1 MVDIVQYFWVWYTIL
16 RAIHKIYRMVL
27 KEKNVTFTSNIFLI
41 GILPWFILIACLTKK
56 QKFAKSVL
64 LILMNSIFYL
74 WGGIGAFF
82 FVGCFAFFV
91 WLFCKIM
98 TEYRIK
104 SLFAVFLALTLLP
117 LLFVKYSGFVIGN
130 INAVFGGSLAYPDII
145 VPIGISFF
153 TFEAISLLSDV
164 YLRKITDKVS
174 FWDVYTY
181 LTFFPTV
188 TSGPIVRFT
197 DFKRGLQ
204 NEIRVSDYNGAIEK
218 IVLGL
223 GKKVIIADKI
233 AVLANY
239 YFDGITAGKTFS
251 CAGLWIGSIAYT
263 LQLYFDFSGYSD
275 MAIGI
280 GKLLGFEIS
289 NNFNHPYQA
298 SSISDFWR
306 RWHISLSQWFR
317 DYVYI
322 PLGGN
327 RCSVSK
333 HIINLFVVWLLTGIW
348 HGTGLSFIM
357 WGMGYFLL
365 LTAEKYLP
373 FMKKIGTKWYGH
385 LYALFFINLLWV
397 PFRADSVTMALKY
410 LLGMFGI
417 GSVGGIE
424 SRAVAFVPYLLVAA
438 ALCFPWEKVAEKYRR
453 NRIFAFFR
461 GLFILLISVL
471 AVSAVIS
478 SSYTSYIYGGF

>member
-1 MVDIVQYFWVWYTIL
+1 M
-16 RAIHKIYRMVL
+16 
-27 KEKNVTFTSNIFLI
+27 TFTSSIFLI
-41 GILPWFILIACLTKK
+41 GILPWFILSICLTKK
-56 QKFAKSVL
+56 QKVVKTIL
-64 LILMNSIFYL
+64 LVFMNSIFYI

-82 FVGCFAFFV
+82 FVCCFTFFV
-91 WLFCKIM
+91 WLFSNMI
-98 TEYRIK
+98 TRYRIK
-104 SLFAVFLALTLLP
+104 KLFLVFIILTLLP
-117 LLFVKYSGFVIGN
+117 LLTVKYSGFIIGN
-130 INAVFGGSLAYPDII
+130 LNSLLGGRLAYSNVI
-145 VPIGISFF
+145 VPLGISFF
-153 TFEAISLLSDV
+153 TFEAISLLCDV
-164 YLRKITDKVS
+164 YWGKIEDEIS
-174 FWDVYTY
+174 FLDVYTY

-188 TSGPIVRFT
+188 TSGPIVRFA
-197 DFKRGLQ
+197 DFKRGLH
-204 NEIRVSDYNGAIEK
+204 NEIQVYDYNGAIEK

-280 GKLLGFEIS
+280 GQLLGFKIG
-289 NNFNHPYQA
+289 NNFNHPYRA
-298 SSISDFWR
+298 NSISDFWR

-327 RCSVSK
+327 RCTVSR
-333 HIINLFVVWLLTGIW
+333 HIANLFVVWLLTGIW

-357 WGMGYFLL
+357 WGMGYFFL
-365 LTAEKYLP
+365 LTVEKYVP
-373 FMKKIGTKWYGH
+373 FMKNIGTKWYGH

-410 LLGMFGI
+410 LMGMFGI
-417 GSVGGIE
+417 GSIGGVE
-424 SRAVAFVPYLLVAA
+424 SRAVAFIPYLLAA
-438 ALCFPWEKVAEKYRR
+438 AFLCFPWKKITDKYMQ
-453 NRIFAFFR
+453 NRIFSFFR
-461 GLFILLISVL
+461 GLLIILIAVL

-478 SSYTSYIYGGF
+478 SSYTTYIYGTF